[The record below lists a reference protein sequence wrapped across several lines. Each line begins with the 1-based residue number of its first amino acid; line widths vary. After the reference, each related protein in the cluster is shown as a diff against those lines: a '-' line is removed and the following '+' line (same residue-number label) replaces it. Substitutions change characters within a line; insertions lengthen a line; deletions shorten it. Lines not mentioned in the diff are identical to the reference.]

1 MPRRCGGVVVGATRI
16 RTELENHCAAP
27 YPQFERAS
35 TLVGR
40 FVPNIDSCLGKA
52 TRTVIATLPGYHDQ

>member
-1 MPRRCGGVVVGATRI
+1 MVGATR
-16 RTELENHCAAP
+16 TGTYLENHFAAP

-40 FVPNIDSCLGKA
+40 FVPNIDSCLSK
-52 TRTVIATLPGYHDQ
+52 TTWTVITTLSGYHDQ